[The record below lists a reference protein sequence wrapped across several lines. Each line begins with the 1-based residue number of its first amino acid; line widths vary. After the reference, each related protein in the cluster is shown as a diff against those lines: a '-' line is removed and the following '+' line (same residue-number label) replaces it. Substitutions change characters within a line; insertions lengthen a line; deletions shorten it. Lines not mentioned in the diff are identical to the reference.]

1 MTSASALPD
10 AAARGSN
17 PLVKVF
23 RILDADQR
31 RSALVLFGLTLIG
44 MLLETLS
51 VGLVVPAIALMM
63 QDDLATRYPLFQAV
77 IERLGHPSQQTLVI
91 GAVAALV
98 CAYLVKNAF
107 LAFLAWRQAR
117 FAFNAQAR
125 VSHRLFERYLQQPY
139 IFHVENNS
147 AQLIRNVTTEANL
160 FASHA
165 LLPGML
171 LIAETFVLLGI
182 GVLLLVVEPL
192 GAVAVALVIGGAA
205 YAFYRLTR
213 TRIARWGKARQLH
226 EGMRMQQIQQGLG
239 GVKDVK
245 VSGREASF
253 LARFDQHN
261 IENARVGERQ
271 SSLLQM
277 PRLWLEL
284 LAVTGLAML
293 VFSMIGQ
300 QRALEDIIPTLG
312 LFAAAAFRL
321 MPSMNRVLTSL
332 QGLRYGLPVVDLL
345 NRELARPAE
354 AADAADADA
363 KVTFDREVRFRGV
376 SYRYPGAHGMALDQL
391 SLTLRTGETVG
402 IVGTSGSGKST
413 LVDVMLG
420 LLEPADGRVEADGTD
435 IRSGMRNWRKLV
447 GYVPQSIYLT
457 DDTLRRNVAF
467 GIPDDEIDESAVERA
482 IAFAQLDGFVSTL
495 PEGLDTF
502 VGERGVRLS
511 GGQRQRIGIARALY
525 HNPPILV
532 LDEATSALDVATE
545 REVIKSIGA
554 LHGSKTIVIV
564 AHRLSTV
571 EHCDRLYRLEHGRVA
586 QEGPPSQLLA
596 QFVTPAATPSQTSE

>member
-1 MTSASALPD
+1 MPNAMLPD
-10 AAARGSN
+10 AAARSGN

-91 GAVAALV
+91 GAIVALV
-98 CAYLVKNAF
+98 CVYLVKNAF

-117 FAFNAQAR
+117 FAFNALAR
-125 VSHRLFERYLQQPY
+125 VSHRLFQLYLQQPY
-139 IFHVENNS
+139 IFHVEHNS

-160 FASHA
+160 FANYA

-192 GAVAVALVIGGAA
+192 GALAVALVIGGAA
-205 YAFYRLTR
+205 YVFYRLTR

-226 EGMRMQQIQQGLG
+226 EGMRIQQIQQGLG

-261 IENARVGERQ
+261 IENARVGERH
-271 SSLLQM
+271 STLLQM
-277 PRLWLEL
+277 PRLWLEF
-284 LAVTGLAML
+284 LAVAGLAML

-300 QRALEDIIPTLG
+300 QRALDDIIPTLG

-321 MPSMNRVLTSL
+321 MPSMNRVLSSL
-332 QGLRYGLPVVDLL
+332 QGLRYGLPVIDLL

-354 AADAADADA
+354 AADAADT
-363 KVTFDREVRFRGV
+363 KMTCDREVRFRGV
-376 SYRYPGAHGMALDQL
+376 SYRYPGANGMALDQL
-391 SLTLRTGETVG
+391 SLTLRAGETVG

-420 LLEPADGRVEADGTD
+420 LLEPADGRVEADGSD
-435 IRSGMRNWRKLV
+435 IRSGLRSWRKLV
-447 GYVPQSIYLT
+447 GYVPQSVYLT

-467 GIPDDEIDESAVERA
+467 GIPDDEIDESAVVRA
-482 IAFAQLDGFVSTL
+482 LAFAQLDDFVSTL
-495 PEGLDTF
+495 EKGLDTY

-545 REVIKSIGA
+545 REVMKSITA
-554 LHGSKTIVIV
+554 LHGRKTIVIV

-571 EHCDRLYRLEHGRVA
+571 EHCDRLYRLEHGRVV
-586 QEGPPSQLLA
+586 QEGSPSQLLA
-596 QFVTPAATPSQTSE
+596 QFVTPAAAPSHTPE

>member
-1 MTSASALPD
+1 MSAATLPD
-10 AAARGSN
+10 ASVHGAN
-17 PLVKVF
+17 PLLKVF
-23 RILDADQR
+23 SILDADQK
-31 RSALVLFGLTLIG
+31 RSALLLFGLMLMG
-44 MLLETLS
+44 MLLETLGI
-51 VGLVVPAIALMM
+51 GLVVPAIALMM
-63 QDDLATRYPLFQAV
+63 QDDFATRYPLFQPMLAA
-77 IERLGHPSQQTLVI
+77 LGQPSQQTLVVA
-91 GAVAALV
+91 AVGALV
-98 CAYLVKNAF
+98 CVYFMKNAF

-117 FAFNAQAR
+117 FAFSAQAR
-125 VSHRLFERYLQQPY
+125 VSHKLFKLYLQQPY
-139 IFHVENNS
+139 IFHVEHNS
-147 AQLIRNVTTEANL
+147 AQLVRNVTTEASL

-171 LIAETFVLLGI
+171 LITEIFVLLGI
-182 GVLLLVVEPL
+182 GALLLVVEPL
-192 GAVAVALVIGGAA
+192 GALVVTLVIGGAA
-205 YAFYRLTR
+205 WAFHRTTR
-213 TRIARWGKARQLH
+213 TRVGRWGKSRQLH

-245 VSGREASF
+245 VSGREADF
-253 LARFDQHN
+253 LARFDHHN
-261 IENARVGERQ
+261 IESAKVAGRQ
-271 SSLLQM
+271 SGLLQM

-300 QRALEDIIPTLG
+300 QRELPDIIPTLG

-345 NRELARPAE
+345 HRELARPPEPVAAAGAGAE
-354 AADAADADA
+354 VA
-363 KVTFDREVRFRGV
+363 FSREVHFRDV
-376 SYRYPGAHGMALDQL
+376 SYRYPGANSMALDQL
-391 SLTLRTGETVG
+391 SLTLREGETVG
-402 IVGTSGSGKST
+402 IVGSSGSGKST

-420 LLEPADGRVEADGTD
+420 LLEPAIGRVEADGTD
-435 IRSGMRNWRKLV
+435 VRSGLRSWRKLI

-495 PEGLDTF
+495 TEGLDTF

-545 REVIKSIGA
+545 REVMKSIAA
-554 LHGSKTIVIV
+554 LHGRKTILIV

-571 EHCDRLYRLEHGRVA
+571 EHCDRLYRLEHGRIV
-586 QEGPPSQLLA
+586 QEGSPSQLLA
-596 QFVTPAATPSQTSE
+596 QLAMPVAAPSHTPE

>member
-1 MTSASALPD
+1 M
-10 AAARGSN
+10 
-17 PLVKVF
+17 
-23 RILDADQR
+23 DADQR

-51 VGLVVPAIALMM
+51 VGLVVPAIVLMM

-192 GAVAVALVIGGAA
+192 GAVAVVLVIGGAA

-391 SLTLRTGETVG
+391 SLTLRAGETVG

-420 LLEPADGRVEADGTD
+420 LLEPADGRVEVDGTD
-435 IRSGMRNWRKLV
+435 IRSGLRNWRKLV

-495 PEGLDTF
+495 PEGLDTL

-571 EHCDRLYRLEHGRVA
+571 EHCDRLYRIEHGRVA

-596 QFVTPAATPSQTSE
+596 QFVTPAAAPSQTSE

>member
-1 MTSASALPD
+1 MPPAMLPD
-10 AAARGSN
+10 AATRSAN

-23 RILDADQR
+23 SILDTDQR
-31 RSALVLFGLTLIG
+31 RSAVVLFGLMLIG

-98 CAYLVKNAF
+98 CVYLVKNAF

-117 FAFNAQAR
+117 FAFNALAR

-160 FASHA
+160 FANYA

-192 GAVAVALVIGGAA
+192 GALVVASVIGGAA
-205 YAFYRLTR
+205 YGFYRLTR

-226 EGMRMQQIQQGLG
+226 EGMRIQQIQQGLG

-245 VSGREASF
+245 VFGREADF

-261 IENARVGERQ
+261 NENAKLGERQ
-271 SSLLQM
+271 SSLQQM

-354 AADAADADA
+354 AVDAADADA

-391 SLTLRTGETVG
+391 SLTLRAGETVG

-435 IRSGMRNWRKLV
+435 IRSGLRNWRKLI

-457 DDTLRRNVAF
+457 DDTLRSNVAF

-596 QFVTPAATPSQTSE
+596 QFVTPAAAPSQTSE